1 VAGLPDGL
9 TLSDIDEVENRLHL
23 GAESEAARDVL
34 VQRMIEL
41 NVPGWLAVVD
51 VVGYAS
57 LK

>member
-1 VAGLPDGL
+1 M
-9 TLSDIDEVENRLHL
+9 TDIDEVENRLHF

-41 NVPGWLAVVD
+41 NVPCWLALVD
-51 VVGYAS
+51 VTGSAY